1 MKFTLV
7 ATVLLTFSLSAFA
20 VEYPVLTTAS
30 PDQVGF
36 DSQKLH
42 RLDGWIQNQID
53 AGYPSIN
60 LLVIKDNHIVLQ
72 KAWGYAKK
80 YDGSTLLA
88 HPIRATTNTMYDLA
102 SNTKMYATN
111 FALQKLVYEGKI
123 DVNDLVSKYIPGF
136 KDMPG
141 DKIKGKDKLRII
153 DILHHVAGFPAD
165 PQYPNKNV
173 AGKLFSQ
180 SKSTTL
186 EMIKKTPLEYQP
198 GSKHI
203 YSDVDYMILGFI
215 VESITAMPLDRYVET
230 TIYKPLGLKH
240 TVFNP
245 LMKGFTPPQIAATE
259 LHGNTRD
266 GVIHFPNI
274 RTNTLW
280 GQVHDE

>member
-1 MKFTLV
+1 MYSHIFLSLPWPYSASPGRRVHARDMIWRPEWDWGNHHEIYSRCDGSTDV
-7 ATVLLTFSLSAFA
+7 FLSAFA
-20 VEYPVLTTAS
+20 VEYPVLTIAS

-141 DKIKGKDKLRII
+141 IK
-153 DILHHVAGFPAD
+153 
-165 PQYPNKNV
+165 
-173 AGKLFSQ
+173 
-180 SKSTTL
+180 
-186 EMIKKTPLEYQP
+186 
-198 GSKHI
+198 
-203 YSDVDYMILGFI
+203 
-215 VESITAMPLDRYVET
+215 
-230 TIYKPLGLKH
+230 
-240 TVFNP
+240 
-245 LMKGFTPPQIAATE
+245 
-259 LHGNTRD
+259 
-266 GVIHFPNI
+266 
-274 RTNTLW
+274 
-280 GQVHDE
+280 

>member
-1 MKFTLV
+1 MFYKSTGLC
-7 ATVLLTFSLSAFA
+7 
-20 VEYPVLTTAS
+20 
-30 PDQVGF
+30 Q
-36 DSQKLH
+36 
-42 RLDGWIQNQID
+42 
-53 AGYPSIN
+53 
-60 LLVIKDNHIVLQ
+60 
-72 KAWGYAKK
+72 K

-136 KDMPG
+136 KDMHG
-141 DKIKGKDKLRII
+141 DKIKGKNKLRII

-198 GSKHI
+198 GR
-203 YSDVDYMILGFI
+203 
-215 VESITAMPLDRYVET
+215 SISTAT
-230 TIYKPLGLKH
+230 WI
-240 TVFNP
+240 
-245 LMKGFTPPQIAATE
+245 I
-259 LHGNTRD
+259 
-266 GVIHFPNI
+266 
-274 RTNTLW
+274 
-280 GQVHDE
+280 